1 MNKLKKWFSQ
11 PQVWGFFL
19 STAIMAVVSIAFFY
33 PDNFEG
39 NSLRQADMQQGAAN
53 GQEAKAYYEATG
65 EKALWTNALFG
76 GMPTFQISPSY
87 PSNSLFDWL
96 NDVYGLGLP
105 SPSNL
110 LFMMMMGFFILL
122 VALRF
127 RWYYALIGAMA
138 WGFSS
143 YFIIIIGAGHI
154 WKFVALTY
162 IPPTIAGLVLSYRGR
177 YVCGAALTA
186 VFAMLQLN
194 ANHPQMSYYF
204 AFVMFALVVAWL
216 VEAIRNKK
224 LKQWGIASAVTLAA
238 GALAIG
244 ANLPSIYNTYE
255 YAKETKRAQSE
266 LTPLPSATDN
276 ATPASKPT
284 GGMPYEQIVGWSYGK
299 SETFSL
305 LIPNIKG
312 GATAR
317 PEQGGMVHLGL
328 DRLDDAAQYENKP
341 VGALLPYMTQYFN
354 DSEGT
359 NGPVYVGAI
368 ICALFLLGCFIVR
381 GPVKWA
387 LLAMTVFSIVLAWG
401 ANFASLSDL
410 FIYHFPMYNKFR
422 AVESILVIAEFTMPL
437 LAIMALKE
445 LFTTP
450 DALKTYAKPICISFG
465 ICVLFALIA
474 LMAPGIFGDAITST
488 DRLYAEQLSQ
498 QVAAQGQQYGY
509 QPAQIQ
515 QMVYEY
521 SLSNPENVRA
531 VEDLRY
537 GMVRDDAGRTII
549 FLLLAFGLIFAAM
562 RGWLKYTWSVA
573 GMGLLILIDLYT
585 ADKRYVAHDSFAA
598 VAAGTPY
605 FSPDEID
612 NTILQDTSNYR
623 VMDIPGF
630 WRADRSY
637 FHHTIGGYHAA
648 KLNRYEDLI
657 QRILN
662 PAVQIGYIPELRDD
676 SIRAGYEGQQR
687 EMADRLA
694 AAYRALDMLNTRYII
709 TGQGDAPV
717 LVNTHALGNA
727 WLVGSVKYADNADAE
742 MAALASLDPAREAVA
757 DKRFAEILGA
767 EEASLAPGDTIMLT
781 SYTPNKLTYS
791 STTSVPA
798 TGVFSEVWFP
808 WGWKATIDGEPA
820 PLARVNYVLRAMHI
834 PAGKHEITMTFDPD
848 SIHITVG
855 VAYASI
861 SIIYVLLLLAAF
873 AEYRRMARKEPEKSK

>member
-1 MNKLKKWFSQ
+1 MNKFKQWISN
-11 PQVWGFFL
+11 PQVWGFFV
-19 STAIMAVVSIAFFY
+19 SVAVMAIVSIAFFY

-53 GQEAKAYYEATG
+53 GQEAKEYYEATG
-65 EKALWTNALFG
+65 EKALWTNALFS

-87 PSNSLFDWL
+87 PSNALFDWL
-96 NDVYGLGLP
+96 NEVYGLGLP

-127 RWYYALIGAMA
+127 RWYYALTGAMA

-186 VFAMLQLN
+186 LFAMLQLN

-204 AFVMFALVVAWL
+204 AFVMFALVIAWL

-224 LKQWGIASAVTLAA
+224 LKQWGIASVVTLVA
-238 GALAIG
+238 GGLAIG
-244 ANLPSIYNTYE
+244 ANLPAIYNTYE

-266 LTPLPSATDN
+266 LTPLPSADGSQ
-276 ATPASKPT
+276 ASAAKPT
-284 GGMPYEQIVGWSYGK
+284 GGMPYEQIVGWSYGQ

-317 PEQGGMVHLGL
+317 PLQGGMVHMGL
-328 DRLDDAAQYENKP
+328 DQLPEAAQYDNKP
-341 VGALLPYMTQYFN
+341 VKELLPYMTQYFN

-368 ICALFLLGCFIVR
+368 ICALFLLGCFIVK

-387 LLAMTVFSIVLAWG
+387 LLIMTVFSILLAWG
-401 ANFASLSDL
+401 SNFAALSDI
-410 FIYHFPMYNKFR
+410 FIYNFPMYNKFR

-450 DALKTYAKPICISFG
+450 DSLKIYAKPIYISFG
-465 ICVLFALIA
+465 VCALFALIA
-474 LMAPGIFGDAITST
+474 WMSPGIFGDAITST
-488 DRLYAEQLSQ
+488 DRMYAEQISQ
-498 QVAAQGQQYGY
+498 QVALQGQQYGY

-531 VEDLRY
+531 IEDLRY
-537 GMVRDDAGRTII
+537 GMVRDDAGRTLL
-549 FLLLAFGLIFAAM
+549 FLVLAFGLIFCAI
-562 RGWLKYTWSVA
+562 RGWLKYTWSIA
-573 GMGLLILIDLYT
+573 GIGVLILIDLYG
-585 ADKRYVAHDSFAA
+585 ADKRYVAHDSFIAIAA
-598 VAAGTPY
+598 DTPE
-605 FSPDEID
+605 FTPDDVD
-612 NTILQDTSNYR
+612 NIILQDTSNYR

-662 PAVQIGYIPELRDD
+662 PAVQVGYMPELRED
-676 SIRAGYEGQQR
+676 SIRAQYDGDQR
-687 EMADRLA
+687 LMADRLA
-694 AAYRALDMLNTRYII
+694 AAYRILDMLNARYII
-709 TGQGDAPV
+709 TGQKDAPV
-717 LVNTHALGNA
+717 LMNTHAMGNA
-727 WLVGSVKYADNADAE
+727 WLVGKLNYVDNADAE
-742 MAALASLDPAREAVA
+742 MKALESLDPRREAVA
-757 DKRFAEILGA
+757 DRRFAETLGA

-781 SYTPNKLTYS
+781 DYTPNRLTYTS
-791 STTSVPA
+791 VSSVPA

-808 WGWKATIDGEPA
+808 WGWKATIDGQAA

-834 PAGKHEITMTFDPD
+834 PAGKHEIVMTFDPD
-848 SIHITVG
+848 SIHYTSGI
-855 VAYASI
+855 AYASV
-861 SIIYVLLLLAAF
+861 SIIYILVLLAIF
-873 AEYRRMARKEPEKSK
+873 VEYRRLYSNVSKK

>member
-1 MNKLKKWFSQ
+1 MNKLKTWISK
-11 PQVWGFFL
+11 PRVWGFIL
-19 STAIMAVVSIAFFY
+19 STVIMAIVSVAFFY

-39 NSLRQADMQQGAAN
+39 NSLRQADMQQGMAN

-87 PSNSLFDWL
+87 PSNSLFEWL
-96 NDVYGLGLP
+96 NEVYGLGLP

-122 VALRF
+122 YVMKF

-162 IPPTIAGLVLSYRGR
+162 VPPTIAGLVLSYRGR
-177 YVCGAALTA
+177 YVAGAAMTA
-186 VFAMLQLN
+186 LFAMLQLN

-204 AFVMFALVVAWL
+204 AMVMFALVVAWL
-216 VEAIRNKK
+216 AEAIRAGKMRR
-224 LKQWGIASAVTLAA
+224 WCIASAVTVVA
-238 GALAIG
+238 GGLAIG

-266 LTPLPSATDN
+266 LTPLE
-276 ATPASKPT
+276 PASGASSAARPT
-284 GGMPYEQIVGWSYGK
+284 GGMPYDQIVGWSYGQ
-299 SETFSL
+299 SESFSL

-328 DRLDDAAQYENKP
+328 DRLPEAAEYENSP
-341 VGALLPYMTQYFN
+341 VASMLPYMTQYFN

-387 LLAMTVFSIVLAWG
+387 LLVMTVISVVLAWG
-401 ANFASLSDL
+401 ANFQSVTDL
-410 FIYHFPMYNKFR
+410 FIYNFPMYNKFR

-445 LFTTP
+445 LLTTP
-450 DALKTYAKPICISFG
+450 DSLKLYAKPLYISFG
-465 ICVLFALIA
+465 ICALLA
-474 LMAPGIFGDAITST
+474 LAAAVAPGMFGDAITST
-488 DRLYAEQLSQ
+488 DRLYAEQIAQ

-515 QMVYEY
+515 QLVYEY
-521 SLSNPENVRA
+521 SLSNPANVEAIEN
-531 VEDLRY
+531 LRY
-537 GMVRDDAGRTII
+537 GMVRSDAWRSLI
-549 FLLLAFGLIFAAM
+549 FIVLAFAMVYCAM
-562 RGWLKYTWSVA
+562 RSWLKQAWSIAAV
-573 GMGLLILIDLYT
+573 GVLILIDLYG
-585 ADKRYVAHDSFAA
+585 ADKRYVAHDSFVA
-598 VAAGTPY
+598 VAAADTYGFTP
-605 FSPDEID
+605 DAVD
-612 NTILQDTSNYR
+612 NLILQDTANYR

-657 QRILN
+657 QRMLN
-662 PAVQIGYIPELRDD
+662 PAIQIGYMPELRDD
-676 SIRAGYEGQQR
+676 SIRARYEGEER
-687 EMADRLA
+687 VMADRLA
-694 AAYRALDMLNTRYII
+694 AAYRTLDMLNARYII
-709 TGQGDAPV
+709 TGQQDAPV
-717 LVNTHALGNA
+717 LVNTRALGNA
-727 WLVGSVKYADNADAE
+727 WLVDNISYVDGADAE
-742 MAALASLDPAREAVA
+742 MAAMASLDPAREAVA
-757 DKRFAEILGA
+757 DKRFAQTLGS
-767 EEASLAPGDTIMLT
+767 EFASLAPGDTIMLT
-781 SYTPNKLTYS
+781 SYTPNRLTYS
-791 STTSVPA
+791 VSAASDAV
-798 TGVFSEVWFP
+798 GVFSEVWFP
-808 WGWKATIDGEPA
+808 WGWKATIDGQPA
-820 PLARVNYVLRAMHI
+820 QLGRVNYLLRALHI
-834 PAGKHEITMTFDPD
+834 PAGKHEIEMVFDPD
-848 SIHITVG
+848 SIHTTSG
-855 VAYASI
+855 VAYASV
-861 SIIYVLLLLAAF
+861 SIIYLLVLLALFLNF
-873 AEYRRMARKEPEKSK
+873 YRKEEQA